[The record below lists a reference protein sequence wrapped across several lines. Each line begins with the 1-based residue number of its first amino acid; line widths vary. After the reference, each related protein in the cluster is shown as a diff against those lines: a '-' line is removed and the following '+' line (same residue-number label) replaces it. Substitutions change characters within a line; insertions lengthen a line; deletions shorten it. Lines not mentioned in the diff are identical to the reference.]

1 MDNAT
6 PQNRFRQGH
15 IFGHATGVVCAQQF
29 PLFTQVVHRSPTVIA
44 LMAVDV
50 CCDSQPFPD
59 LIIMDIIMSERTE
72 GSFTVQEV
80 RKTMELID
88 IPIFVVS
95 SLYSGDEDFRT
106 SPDSA
111 WLTHDEFFSKPLNT
125 LQLLEKIR
133 QRLKNGG
140 QARRSTVLRQAES

>member
-1 MDNAT
+1 MSTEGTILIVDDDVDFVEAISALLEVN
-6 PQNRFRQGH
+6 G
-15 IFGHATGVVCAQQF
+15 
-29 PLFTQVVHRSPTVIA
+29 FTVLRA
-44 LMAVDV
+44 YDGREGLRLAKMGR
-50 CCDSQPFPD
+50 PD

-95 SLYSGDEDFRT
+95 SLYSGDEDFRA

-140 QARRSTVLRQAES
+140 QARRSTVQRQAEL

>member
-1 MDNAT
+1 LIVDDDVDFVEAISALLEVN
-6 PQNRFRQGH
+6 G
-15 IFGHATGVVCAQQF
+15 
-29 PLFTQVVHRSPTVIA
+29 FTVLRA
-44 LMAVDV
+44 FDGREGLRLAKMGR
-50 CCDSQPFPD
+50 PD
-59 LIIMDIIMSERTE
+59 LIIMDIIMSERTG
-72 GSFTVQEV
+72 GSFTVQEI
-80 RKTMELID
+80 RKTMGLIE

-111 WLTHDEFFSKPLNT
+111 WLNHDEFFSKPLNT

-140 QARRSTVLRQAES
+140 QARRLTVQRRAGL

>member
-1 MDNAT
+1 MIVDDDVDFVEAISALLEVN
-6 PQNRFRQGH
+6 G
-15 IFGHATGVVCAQQF
+15 
-29 PLFTQVVHRSPTVIA
+29 FTVLRA
-44 LMAVDV
+44 YDGREGLRLAKMGR
-50 CCDSQPFPD
+50 PD
-59 LIIMDIIMSERTE
+59 LIIMDILVSERTE
-72 GSFTVQEV
+72 GSLTVQEI
-80 RKTMELID
+80 RKTMELIE

-95 SLYSGDEDFRT
+95 SLYSRDEDFRT

-140 QARRSTVLRQAES
+140 QARRSTVQRQAEL

>member
-1 MDNAT
+1 MSTERTILIVDDDVDFVEAISALLEVN
-6 PQNRFRQGH
+6 G
-15 IFGHATGVVCAQQF
+15 
-29 PLFTQVVHRSPTVIA
+29 FTVLKA
-44 LMAVDV
+44 Y
-50 CCDSQPFPD
+50 DSREGLRLAKMGRPD

-140 QARRSTVLRQAES
+140 QARRSTVLRQAAPGRL

>member
-1 MDNAT
+1 MSTERTILIVDDDVDFVEAISALLEVNGFTVLRAYD
-6 PQNRFRQGH
+6 RREGLRL
-15 IFGHATGVVCAQQF
+15 AKTG
-29 PLFTQVVHRSPTVIA
+29 R
-44 LMAVDV
+44 
-50 CCDSQPFPD
+50 PD
-59 LIIMDIIMSERTE
+59 LIIMDITTSERTE
-72 GSFTVQEV
+72 GSFAVQEI
-80 RKTMELID
+80 RKTMELVE

-95 SLYSGDEDFRT
+95 SLYSGEEDFRT

-140 QARRSTVLRQAES
+140 QARRATVQRQA

>member
-1 MDNAT
+1 MMSTERTILIVDDDVDFVEAISALLEVNGFTVLRAYD
-6 PQNRFRQGH
+6 RREGLRL
-15 IFGHATGVVCAQQF
+15 AKTG
-29 PLFTQVVHRSPTVIA
+29 R
-44 LMAVDV
+44 
-50 CCDSQPFPD
+50 PD
-59 LIIMDIIMSERTE
+59 LIIMDITTSERTE
-72 GSFTVQEV
+72 GSFAVQEI
-80 RKTMELID
+80 RKTMELVE

-95 SLYSGDEDFRT
+95 SLYSGEEDFRT

-140 QARRSTVLRQAES
+140 QARRATVQRQA

>member
-1 MDNAT
+1 MMSTERTILIVDEDVDFVEAISALLEVN
-6 PQNRFRQGH
+6 G
-15 IFGHATGVVCAQQF
+15 
-29 PLFTQVVHRSPTVIA
+29 FTVLRA
-44 LMAVDV
+44 FDGREGLRLAKMGR
-50 CCDSQPFPD
+50 PD

-72 GSFTVQEV
+72 GVRTVQEIRQATE
-80 RKTMELID
+80 RKE

-95 SLYSGDEDFRT
+95 SRYSGDEDFRT

-140 QARRSTVLRQAES
+140 QARRSTVQRQAER

>member
-1 MDNAT
+1 MIVDDDVDFVEAISALLEVN
-6 PQNRFRQGH
+6 G
-15 IFGHATGVVCAQQF
+15 
-29 PLFTQVVHRSPTVIA
+29 FTVLRA
-44 LMAVDV
+44 YDGREGLRLAKMGR
-50 CCDSQPFPD
+50 PD

-80 RKTMELID
+80 RKTMGLID

-111 WLTHDEFFSKPLNT
+111 WLNHDEFFSKPLNT

-140 QARRSTVLRQAES
+140 QARRSTVQRQAER